1 MIRRP
6 PRSTLTDTLC
16 PYTTHCR
23 SRVHPHRRRVE
34 WIWRDDKGAARK
46 LFYAS
51 NFRQQAAYRLVP
63 DRIDWDA
70 LESVVID
77 ADAERPVPEARPHVL
92 IIDEINRANISKV

>member
-1 MIRRP
+1 M
-6 PRSTLTDTLC
+6 
-16 PYTTHCR
+16 
-23 SRVHPHRRRVE
+23 
-34 WIWRDDKGAARK
+34 GAARK

-92 IIDEINRANISKV
+92 IIDAINRAKLSKVFGELITLLEVDKRFGCEKEISGRLHYSGGRLGVEGGGT